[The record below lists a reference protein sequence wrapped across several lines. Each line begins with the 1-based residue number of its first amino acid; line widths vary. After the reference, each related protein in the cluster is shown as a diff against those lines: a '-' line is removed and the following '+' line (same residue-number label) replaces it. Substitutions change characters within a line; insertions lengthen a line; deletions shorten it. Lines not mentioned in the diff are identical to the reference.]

1 MNGER
6 VLLTKNGDGSLHL
19 VVIAIDQSKPL
30 SNADRERIAGVTLPP
45 AAAGKLC
52 AMLMKLPEYK
62 NYNGA
67 IHLDAEIEVQ
77 EQVTKVL
84 K

>member
-19 VVIAIDQSKPL
+19 VIIAIDESKGLANPE
-30 SNADRERIAGVTLPP
+30 RERIAGVTLPP
-45 AAAGKLC
+45 SATGKLC

-62 NYNGA
+62 TYCGS
-67 IHLDAEIEVQ
+67 IHLGLEVEVQ
-77 EQVTKVL
+77 EQVSKVL